1 MHQSLSLSI
10 RLPSRSNRSLWIEV
24 ENNLPI
30 LSLVRTFSKYMI
42 ASLIYSSEEVYQGQ
56 VRAWL
61 HSLNKT
67 MLGFRVTVSQSGLL
81 NLISKGQPFL
91 LEQIRARFTN
101 TKFKDSKLMLQR
113 LLKYQGLRTLL
124 GLKFCTVCTI
134 MDKKILKMS
143 WLRMSLARDF

>member
-1 MHQSLSLSI
+1 MLQNLSLFI
-10 RLPSRSNRSLWIEV
+10 RHLLRLNRSSLIEV
-24 ENNLPI
+24 GNNLAM
-30 LSLVRTFSKYMI
+30 LSLAKTYSKFMI
-42 ASLIYSSEEVYQGQ
+42 ANLIYSSEETFLDQ

-61 HSLNKT
+61 DSLNRT
-67 MLGFRVTVSQSGLL
+67 MWESKVIVSQSGLL
-81 NLISKGQPFL
+81 NSINKAPPYLSGQT
-91 LEQIRARFTN
+91 RVRFTN

-124 GLKFCTVCTI
+124 GLKFYTVCTI